1 MWGSFGERVAPAA
14 DDRDAAWVA
23 SRFDWDL
30 VNCSGFERYI
40 RIEHTAPGE
49 PEERSAPVE
58 LVAEI
63 AQAAGEH
70 TSIAS
75 EAWFAVWEGYGWVS
89 AGGYCVNANRDSNR
103 PLQRVLTSV
112 RTRRSN
118 CDEHRRQIQE
128 HRDLERELSSVPK
141 LELDIRSYYL
151 LTGPVDAAAGITSP
165 GRDSWPQ
172 MPDLW
177 WPKDRAW
184 FVATDTYLN
193 WTVVGGSERLAADLL
208 RRFPRQAQPVRIP

>member
-1 MWGSFGERVAPAA
+1 MWGSFGERVTPAA
-14 DDRDAAWVA
+14 DERDAAWVQ
-23 SRFDWDL
+23 SRFDWEL

-49 PEERSAPVE
+49 PEEWSAPVG

-63 AQAAGEH
+63 AQAAAEH
-70 TSIAS
+70 TSTAS

-89 AGGYCVNANRDSNR
+89 AHGYWVNTNCDSS
-103 PLQRVLTSV
+103 PLRRVLTSL
-112 RTRRSN
+112 RARRSN
-118 CDEHRRQIQE
+118 RDDHRRQIQE
-128 HRDLERELSSVPK
+128 HRDLERELSSVPR

-151 LTGPVDAAAGITSP
+151 LAGPVDAAAGISSP

-177 WPKDRAW
+177 WPKDLAW
-184 FVATDTYLN
+184 FVATDTDLD

-208 RRFPRQAQPVRIP
+208 RRFPEQAQPVRIP